1 MSVVEDGGL
10 DYIGLAG
17 QRAKGR
23 RPAYFDD
30 PAIDRLVSMVMAL
43 AGEVAVG
50 RERLD
55 TIERLLEAKGTLDRA
70 DIEAFRPDRTAGR
83 ERGLMTREFVARVL
97 RGVQQ
102 DMESLES
109 HDSPIE
115 DVSRQLR
122 DS

>member
-1 MSVVEDGGL
+1 MNTPPKAGL
-10 DYIGLAG
+10 DYIALAG
-17 QRAKGR
+17 KRAKGR

-55 TIERLLEAKGTLDRA
+55 TIERLLETKGTLDRA
-70 DIEAFRPDRTAGR
+70 DIEAFRPDRAAGR

-109 HDSPIE
+109 SDSSIE

>member
-1 MSVVEDGGL
+1 MTGAIDW
-10 DYIGLAG
+10 IGLAAK
-17 QRAKGR
+17 RAKGR

-43 AGEVAVG
+43 TAEVAVT

-55 TIERLLEAKGTLDRA
+55 TVERLLEARGGLSRTDIEGYHPDRA
-70 DIEAFRPDRTAGR
+70 AGHQ
-83 ERGLMTREFVARVL
+83 RGLAARELVARVL

-102 DMESLES
+102 DMESLDSRES
-109 HDSPIE
+109 SIE

>member
-1 MSVVEDGGL
+1 MSEL
-10 DYIGLAG
+10 DVIALAG
-17 QRAKGR
+17 KRAKGR

-30 PAIDRLVSMVMAL
+30 PAIDRLVSIVMAL
-43 AGEVAVG
+43 AGEVAVN

-55 TIERLLEAKGTLDRA
+55 TIERLLDAKGTLDRA
-70 DIEAFRPDRTAGR
+70 DIETYRPDRAAGR

-102 DMESLES
+102 DMESLETA
-109 HDSPIE
+109 DSSIE

>member
-1 MSVVEDGGL
+1 MSDPGDVDW
-10 DYIGLAG
+10 IGLAG
-17 QRAKGR
+17 KRARGR

-43 AGEVAVG
+43 AGEVAVT

-55 TIERLLEAKGTLDRA
+55 AVERLLDAHGSLTRA
-70 DIEAFRPDRTAGR
+70 DIDAFHPDAAAAR
-83 ERGLMTREFVARVL
+83 ERGVATREFVARVL

-109 HDSPIE
+109 VDSSIE

>member
-1 MSVVEDGGL
+1 MSADL
-10 DYIGLAG
+10 DWIGLAAK
-17 QRAKGR
+17 RAKGR

-43 AGEVAVG
+43 AGEVAVT

-55 TIERLLEAKGTLDRA
+55 TVERLLEASGGLDRA
-70 DIEAFRPDRTAGR
+70 AIDAYRPDRAAGY
-83 ERGLMTREFVARVL
+83 ERGLATRELVARVL

-109 HDSPIE
+109 VESPIE
-115 DVSRQLR
+115 DVSQQLR

>member
-1 MSVVEDGGL
+1 MTGPSEFEL
-10 DYIGLAG
+10 DWIGLAG
-17 QRAKGR
+17 KRAKGR

-30 PAIDRLVSMVMAL
+30 LAIDRLVSMVMAL

-55 TIERLLEAKGTLDRA
+55 TVERLLEARGTLDRA
-70 DIEAFRPDRTAGR
+70 DIETFTPDRAAGQA
-83 ERGLMTREFVARVL
+83 RGLMTREFVARVL

-109 HDSPIE
+109 TDSPIE
-115 DVSRQLR
+115 EVSRQLR